1 MPKFQIELELSSIND
16 RILLTNF
23 DSSEN
28 LNGGITF
35 NESLSEE
42 ENGLYRLTFSMPE
55 KLYDYPDID
64 MSKVISIGRPI
75 WLQLYEPQRS
85 VRMAITSFSPVIGSE
100 NIIYEIEAQDYASY
114 TFSRNNAG
122 LTLDTFED
130 EEFLDWLRLYGKT
143 TMNFL
148 GSSLERPDPT
158 PVPTPI
164 PTPIPEPTP
173 TITPVPTPTP
183 TPIPS
188 GEIWS
193 FFAEYPGPTAPIST
207 DQSIVEGVLCT
218 GYTQEQAKLFI
229 DSALDPSGYPIGY
242 KVEVRPD
249 IFTPSNC
256 SLFVFEA
263 ALDPTPPPP
272 DFISAFAR
280 IERNSPG
287 AWYLAVPAQWES
299 LTSNVSGTT
308 SINTSFWQE
317 LTKFLI
323 GGGDFRITVPESLV
337 VDNETYNFVRWRFN
351 LVNQPIGQNTLDI
364 FIDSNII
371 GINLQAIYENI
382 TSLGVE

>member
-16 RILLTNF
+16 RILLINF

-64 MSKVISIGRPI
+64 MSKVIAIGRPI

-85 VRMAITSFSPVIGSE
+85 IRMAITSFSPVIGSE

-173 TITPVPTPTP
+173 TITPIPTPTP
-183 TPIPS
+183 APP

-193 FFAEYPGPTAPIST
+193 FFAEYPGPTAPIFT

-218 GYTQEQAKLFI
+218 GYTQEQAQLFI
-229 DSALDPSGYPIGY
+229 DSTLDPSGYPIGY
-242 KVEVRPD
+242 KVEVRPS

-263 ALDPTPPPP
+263 SLDPNPPPP
-272 DFISAFAR
+272 DFISAFAQ

-308 SINTSFWQE
+308 SINTSSLQE
-317 LTKFLI
+317 LTQFLL
-323 GGGDFRITVPESLV
+323 GGADFKITVPESVV
-337 VDNETYNFVRWRFN
+337 VDSETYNFVRWRFN
-351 LVNQPIGQNTLDI
+351 LVNQPVGQNTLEI